1 MTTHKKDV
9 TKPSKLKNDSKNT
22 TVIDSNKIVSQPPE
36 TDITGFPVVGIGASA
51 GGLAA
56 FEAFFSGMPANSEP
70 GMAFILV
77 QHLAPDHTSILSDII
92 QRYTRMQ
99 VFEVEDG
106 MQVQINCTYIIP
118 PNRDMALLNG
128 YLQLMVPTTPR
139 GQRLPID
146 FFFRSLA
153 QDQHERAI
161 GVILSGTGSDG
172 TLGAKAIKAEGGIV
186 LAQEIKTAE
195 FDGML
200 RSIIATGL
208 VDYILPPAEMP
219 AQIIAY
225 TKHLFA
231 QPLRLTNNTVPAEN
245 VMNKIFILLRNQ
257 TGHDFSLYKP
267 NTICRRIERRMT
279 VHQIDAID
287 FYLKYLQQNPA
298 EVTALF
304 NDLLIGV
311 TSFFRD
317 PNAFLALEKLIIP
330 ELFTVKS
337 EEKTIRIWST
347 ACSTGEEA
355 YSIAILFQEYLDLL
369 KQNFKIQIFAT
380 DIDREAIAIARAG
393 FYPTNI
399 AQDISPERLA
409 RFFILDTDS
418 NGYRVNK
425 TLRDMLIFSEHNV
438 VRDPPFTKIDLISCR
453 NLLIYMG
460 TVLQNKLIPL
470 LYYALNPGGIL
481 FLGSAETI
489 GEHNDLFMTL
499 DQKYKLYKS
508 IDSVDNKPFKTLQ
521 SKLKL
526 PIWADILPLKTI
538 DKTDQLSKL
547 SLRELTELTILHQV
561 APASALVNENGDILY
576 LHGRTGMFL
585 ELAPGESGINN
596 ILKMGREG
604 LLRDLRISL
613 HKAIKTNDIVFCP
626 GVRVKTNS
634 HFTLVNLTIRPV
646 NIKPAKTHLTSMY
659 LITLEEDQDTQGTQ
673 GTQGTQEDS
682 SLSTDTRIIELKNEL
697 KIKEDYIQSFHED
710 MENTSEELK
719 CSNEE
724 MQSINEELQS
734 ANEELETSK
743 EELQS
748 LNEELGTVN
757 AELHAKLLE
766 LSQSNNDMNNLLA
779 GTGIATIFLDL
790 QLRILRFTSATS
802 KIMNLILSDIGRP
815 VSHLAL
821 NLINYD
827 HFLED
832 TQSVLTNLTPKG
844 IDVQTTDG
852 KWFAMHIQPYRTI
865 DNVIEGV
872 VITFAEITE
881 IVQTRETLR
890 RMAVIIRDAHDAIT
904 VQDLN
909 GAITAWNSGA
919 TRLYGWSEREAL
931 SMNMRSLIPNEL
943 QEKELLTVQ
952 RLSVAEVMEP
962 YHTHRIHQNGKLIPV
977 SITATALVNEF
988 GQMYAI
994 STTERGLTENDLPRA
1009 SSNG

>member
-1 MTTHKKDV
+1 MTTHKKDA

-22 TVIDSNKIVSQPPE
+22 TVTDSNKIVSQPPE
-36 TDITGFPVVGIGASA
+36 TDRTGFPVVGIGASA

-77 QHLAPDHTSILSDII
+77 QHLAPDHTSILSEII

-128 YLQLMVPTTPR
+128 NLQLIVPAIPR
-139 GQRLPID
+139 GHRLPID

-153 QDQHERAI
+153 QDQHEQAI
-161 GVILSGTGSDG
+161 GIILSGTGSDG

-195 FDGML
+195 FDGMP

-208 VDYILPPAEMP
+208 VDYIMPPAKMP

-380 DIDREAIAIARAG
+380 DIDREAIAIARAA
-393 FYPTNI
+393 FYPANI
-399 AQDISPERLA
+399 ALDISPERLA
-409 RFFILDTDS
+409 RFFILDTDG

-425 TLRDMLIFSEHNV
+425 TIRDMLIFSEHNV
-438 VRDPPFTKIDLISCR
+438 VKDPPFSRLDLISCR
-453 NLLIYMG
+453 NLLIYMS

-470 LYYALNPGGIL
+470 LHYALNPGGIL
-481 FLGSAETI
+481 FLGSAETL

-499 DQKYKLYKS
+499 DPKAKIYKS
-508 IDSVDNKPFKTLQ
+508 LASFNKNHLNFMPSTLGQAIASLKDANKPAASLQ
-521 SKLKL
+521 M
-526 PIWADILPLKTI
+526 
-538 DKTDQLSKL
+538 
-547 SLRELTELTILHQV
+547 SLRELTENAILQQV

-576 LHGRTGMFL
+576 LHGRAGMFL
-585 ELAPGESGINN
+585 EPAPGESSINN
-596 ILKMGREG
+596 ILKMAREG
-604 LLRDLRISL
+604 LLADLTISL
-613 HKAIKTNDIVFCP
+613 NKAIKTREIVFCP
-626 GVRVKTNS
+626 HVRVKTNS
-634 HFTLVNLTIRPV
+634 HFSLVNLTIRPV
-646 NIKPAKTHLTSMY
+646 NISPTKKHQTSIY
-659 LITLEEDQDTQGTQ
+659 LITLEEAQNTQATQ
-673 GTQGTQEDS
+673 ATQEDS
-682 SLSTDTRIIELKNEL
+682 SLNTDARIIELKNEL
-697 KIKEDYIQSFHED
+697 KIKEDYIQAFHEN
-710 MENTSEELK
+710 MENTNQELK

-734 ANEELETSK
+734 SNEELETSK

-748 LNEELGTVN
+748 VNEELGTVN
-757 AELHAKLLE
+757 AELQAKLLE

-832 TQSVLTNLTPKG
+832 TQNVLTSLNPKVA
-844 IDVQTTDG
+844 DVQTSDE
-852 KWFAMHIQPYRTI
+852 KWFTMRIQPYRTI

-881 IVQTRETLR
+881 IVHSREALR
-890 RMAVIIRDAHDAIT
+890 RMAVIIRDAHDAIIMQKLDGT
-904 VQDLN
+904 
-909 GAITAWNSGA
+909 ITAWNSGA
-919 TRLYGWSEREAL
+919 TKLYGWSEREAL
-931 SMNMRSLIPNEL
+931 TKNIRSLIPNEL
-943 QEKELLTVQ
+943 QEKELSLIQ
-952 RLSVAEVMEP
+952 RLSVAEVLEP
-962 YHTHRIHQNGKLIPV
+962 YHTHRIHQNGTLIPV
-977 SITATALVNEF
+977 SITATALVKET

-994 STTERGLTENDLPRA
+994 TTTERGLTENDLPRA

>member
-1 MTTHKKDV
+1 MTTHKKDA

-22 TVIDSNKIVSQPPE
+22 TVTDSNKIVSQPPE
-36 TDITGFPVVGIGASA
+36 TDRTGFPVVGIGASA

-56 FEAFFSGMPANSEP
+56 FEAFFSGMPANCEP

-77 QHLAPDHTSILSDII
+77 QHLAPDHTSILSDLI

-128 YLQLMVPTTPR
+128 NLQLIVPAIPR
-139 GQRLPID
+139 GHRLPID

-153 QDQHERAI
+153 QDQHEQAI
-161 GVILSGTGSDG
+161 GIILSGTGSDG

-231 QPLRLTNNTVPAEN
+231 QPSRLTNNTVPAEN

-380 DIDREAIAIARAG
+380 DIDREAIAIARAA
-393 FYPTNI
+393 FYPANI
-399 AQDISPERLA
+399 ALDISPERLA
-409 RFFILDTDS
+409 RFFILDTDGK
-418 NGYRVNK
+418 GYRVNK
-425 TLRDMLIFSEHNV
+425 TIRDMLIFSEHNV
-438 VRDPPFTKIDLISCR
+438 VKDPPFSRLDLISCR
-453 NLLIYMG
+453 NLLIYMS

-470 LYYALNPGGIL
+470 LHYALNPGGIL
-481 FLGSAETI
+481 FLGSAETL

-499 DQKYKLYKS
+499 DPKAKIYKS
-508 IDSVDNKPFKTLQ
+508 LASFNKNHLNFMPSTLGQAIASLKDANKPAASLQ
-521 SKLKL
+521 M
-526 PIWADILPLKTI
+526 
-538 DKTDQLSKL
+538 
-547 SLRELTELTILHQV
+547 SLRELTENAILQQV

-576 LHGRTGMFL
+576 LHGRAGMFL
-585 ELAPGESGINN
+585 EPAPGESSINN
-596 ILKMGREG
+596 ILKMAREG
-604 LLRDLRISL
+604 LLADLTISL
-613 HKAIKTNDIVFCP
+613 NKAIKTREIVFCP
-626 GVRVKTNS
+626 HVRVKTNS
-634 HFTLVNLTIRPV
+634 HFSLVNLTIRPV
-646 NIKPAKTHLTSMY
+646 NISPTKKHLTSIY
-659 LITLEEDQDTQGTQ
+659 LITLEEAQNTQATQ
-673 GTQGTQEDS
+673 ATQATQEDS
-682 SLSTDTRIIELKNEL
+682 SLNTDARIIELKNEL
-697 KIKEDYIQSFHED
+697 KIKEDYIQAFHEN
-710 MENTSEELK
+710 MENTNQELK

-734 ANEELETSK
+734 SNEELETSK

-748 LNEELGTVN
+748 VNEELGTVN
-757 AELHAKLLE
+757 AELQAKLLE

-832 TQSVLTNLTPKG
+832 TQNVLTSLNPKVV
-844 IDVQTTDG
+844 DVQTSDE
-852 KWFAMHIQPYRTI
+852 KWFTMRIQPYRTI

-881 IVQTRETLR
+881 IVHSREALR
-890 RMAVIIRDAHDAIT
+890 RMAVIIRDAHDAIIMQKLDGT
-904 VQDLN
+904 
-909 GAITAWNSGA
+909 ITAWNSGA
-919 TRLYGWSEREAL
+919 TKLYGWSEREAL
-931 SMNMRSLIPNEL
+931 TKNIRSLIPNEL
-943 QEKELLTVQ
+943 QEKELSLIQ
-952 RLSVAEVMEP
+952 RLSVAEVLEP
-962 YHTHRIHQNGKLIPV
+962 YHTHRIHQNGTLIPV
-977 SITATALVNEF
+977 SITATALVNET

-994 STTERGLTENDLPRA
+994 TTTERGLTENDLPRA

>member
-1 MTTHKKDV
+1 MTTHKKDA

-22 TVIDSNKIVSQPPE
+22 TVTDSNKIVSQPPE
-36 TDITGFPVVGIGASA
+36 TDRTGFPVVGIGASA

-56 FEAFFSGMPANSEP
+56 FEAFFSGMPANCEP

-77 QHLAPDHTSILSDII
+77 QHLAPDHTSILSDLI

-128 YLQLMVPTTPR
+128 NLQLIVPAIPR
-139 GQRLPID
+139 GHRLPID

-153 QDQHERAI
+153 QDQHEQAI
-161 GVILSGTGSDG
+161 GIILSGTGSDG

-195 FDGML
+195 FDGMP

-208 VDYILPPAEMP
+208 VDYIMPPAKMP

-380 DIDREAIAIARAG
+380 DIDREAIAIARAA
-393 FYPTNI
+393 FYPANI
-399 AQDISPERLA
+399 ALDISPERLA
-409 RFFILDTDS
+409 RFFILDTDGK
-418 NGYRVNK
+418 GYRVNK
-425 TLRDMLIFSEHNV
+425 TIRDMLIFSEHNV
-438 VRDPPFTKIDLISCR
+438 VKDPPFSRLDLISCR
-453 NLLIYMG
+453 NLLIYMS

-470 LYYALNPGGIL
+470 LHYALNPGGIL
-481 FLGSAETI
+481 FLGSAETL

-499 DQKYKLYKS
+499 DPKAKIYKS
-508 IDSVDNKPFKTLQ
+508 LASFNKNHLNFMPSTLGQAIASLKDANKPAASLQ
-521 SKLKL
+521 M
-526 PIWADILPLKTI
+526 
-538 DKTDQLSKL
+538 
-547 SLRELTELTILHQV
+547 SLRELTENAILQQV

-576 LHGRTGMFL
+576 LHGRAGMFL
-585 ELAPGESGINN
+585 EPAPGESSINN
-596 ILKMGREG
+596 ILKMAREG
-604 LLRDLRISL
+604 LLADLTISL
-613 HKAIKTNDIVFCP
+613 NKAIKTREIVFCP
-626 GVRVKTNS
+626 HVRVKTNS
-634 HFTLVNLTIRPV
+634 HFSLVNLTIRPV
-646 NIKPAKTHLTSMY
+646 NISPTKKHLTSIY
-659 LITLEEDQDTQGTQ
+659 LITLEEAQNTQATQ
-673 GTQGTQEDS
+673 ATQATQEDS
-682 SLSTDTRIIELKNEL
+682 SLNTDARIIELKNEL
-697 KIKEDYIQSFHED
+697 KIKEDYIQAFHEN
-710 MENTSEELK
+710 MENTNQELK

-734 ANEELETSK
+734 SNEELETSK

-748 LNEELGTVN
+748 VNEELGTVN
-757 AELHAKLLE
+757 AELQAKLLE

-832 TQSVLTNLTPKG
+832 TQNVLTSLNPKVV
-844 IDVQTTDG
+844 DVQTSDE
-852 KWFAMHIQPYRTI
+852 KWFTMRIQPYRTI

-881 IVQTRETLR
+881 IVHSREALR
-890 RMAVIIRDAHDAIT
+890 RMAVIIRDAHDAIIMQKLDGT
-904 VQDLN
+904 
-909 GAITAWNSGA
+909 ITAWNSGA
-919 TRLYGWSEREAL
+919 TKLYGWSEREAL
-931 SMNMRSLIPNEL
+931 TKNIRSLIPNEL
-943 QEKELLTVQ
+943 QEKELSLIQ
-952 RLSVAEVMEP
+952 RLSVAEVLEP
-962 YHTHRIHQNGKLIPV
+962 YHTHRIHQNGTLIPV
-977 SITATALVNEF
+977 SITATALVNET

-994 STTERGLTENDLPRA
+994 TTTERGLTENDLPRA

>member
-1 MTTHKKDV
+1 MTTHKKDA

-22 TVIDSNKIVSQPPE
+22 TVTDSNKIVSQPPE
-36 TDITGFPVVGIGASA
+36 TDRTGFPVVGIGASA

-77 QHLAPDHTSILSDII
+77 QHLAPDHTSILSEII

-128 YLQLMVPTTPR
+128 NLQLIVPAIPR
-139 GQRLPID
+139 GHRLPID

-153 QDQHERAI
+153 QDQHEQAI
-161 GVILSGTGSDG
+161 GIILSGTGSDG

-195 FDGML
+195 FDGMP

-208 VDYILPPAEMP
+208 VDYIMPPAKMP

-231 QPLRLTNNTVPAEN
+231 QPSRLTNNTVSAEN

-380 DIDREAIAIARAG
+380 DIDREAIAIARAA
-393 FYPTNI
+393 FYPANI
-399 AQDISPERLA
+399 ALDISPERLA
-409 RFFILDTDS
+409 RFFILDTDG

-425 TLRDMLIFSEHNV
+425 TIRDMLIFSEHNV
-438 VRDPPFTKIDLISCR
+438 VKDPPFSRLDLISCR
-453 NLLIYMG
+453 NLLIYMS

-470 LYYALNPGGIL
+470 LHYALNPGGIL
-481 FLGSAETI
+481 FLGSAETL

-499 DQKYKLYKS
+499 DPKAKIYKS
-508 IDSVDNKPFKTLQ
+508 LASFNKNHLNFMPSTLGQAIASLKDANKPAASLQ
-521 SKLKL
+521 M
-526 PIWADILPLKTI
+526 
-538 DKTDQLSKL
+538 
-547 SLRELTELTILHQV
+547 SLRELTENAILQQV

-576 LHGRTGMFL
+576 LHGRAGMFL
-585 ELAPGESGINN
+585 EPAPGESSINN
-596 ILKMGREG
+596 ILKMAREG
-604 LLRDLRISL
+604 LLADLTISL
-613 HKAIKTNDIVFCP
+613 NKAIKTREIVFCP
-626 GVRVKTNS
+626 HVRVKTNS
-634 HFTLVNLTIRPV
+634 HFSLVNLTIRPV
-646 NIKPAKTHLTSMY
+646 NISPTKKHLTSIY
-659 LITLEEDQDTQGTQ
+659 LITLEEAQNTQATQ
-673 GTQGTQEDS
+673 ATQATQEDS
-682 SLSTDTRIIELKNEL
+682 SLNTDARIIELKNEL
-697 KIKEDYIQSFHED
+697 KIKEDYIQAFHEN
-710 MENTSEELK
+710 MENTNQELK

-734 ANEELETSK
+734 SNEELETSK

-748 LNEELGTVN
+748 VNEELGTVN
-757 AELHAKLLE
+757 AELQAKLLE

-832 TQSVLTNLTPKG
+832 TQNVLTSLNPKVA
-844 IDVQTTDG
+844 DVQTSDE
-852 KWFAMHIQPYRTI
+852 KWFTMRIQPYRTI

-881 IVQTRETLR
+881 IVHSREALR
-890 RMAVIIRDAHDAIT
+890 RMAVIIRDAHDAIIMQKLDGT
-904 VQDLN
+904 
-909 GAITAWNSGA
+909 ITAWNSGA
-919 TRLYGWSEREAL
+919 TKLYGWSEREAL
-931 SMNMRSLIPNEL
+931 TKNIRSLIPNEL
-943 QEKELLTVQ
+943 QEKELSLIQ
-952 RLSVAEVMEP
+952 RLSVAEVLEP
-962 YHTHRIHQNGKLIPV
+962 YHTHRIHQNGTLIPV
-977 SITATALVNEF
+977 SITATALVNET

-994 STTERGLTENDLPRA
+994 TTTERGLTENDLPRA

>member
-1 MTTHKKDV
+1 MTTHKKDA

-22 TVIDSNKIVSQPPE
+22 TVTDSNKIVSQPPE
-36 TDITGFPVVGIGASA
+36 TDRTGFPVVGIGASA

-106 MQVQINCTYIIP
+106 MQLQINCTYIIP

-195 FDGML
+195 FDGMP
-200 RSIIATGL
+200 RNIIATGL
-208 VDYILPPAEMP
+208 VDYIMPPAKMP

-231 QPLRLTNNTVPAEN
+231 QPSRLTNNTVPAKN

-399 AQDISPERLA
+399 TQDISPERLA
-409 RFFILDTDS
+409 RFFILDTDG

-425 TLRDMLIFSEHNV
+425 TIRDMLIFSEHNV
-438 VRDPPFTKIDLISCR
+438 VNDPPFSRLDLISCR
-453 NLLIYMG
+453 NLLIYMS

-470 LYYALNPGGIL
+470 LHYALNPGGIL
-481 FLGSAETI
+481 FLGSAETL

-499 DQKYKLYKS
+499 DPKAKIYKS
-508 IDSVDNKPFKTLQ
+508 LASFNKNHLNFMPSTLGQAIASLKDTNKPAASLQ
-521 SKLKL
+521 
-526 PIWADILPLKTI
+526 I
-538 DKTDQLSKL
+538 
-547 SLRELTELTILHQV
+547 SLRELTENAILQQV

-576 LHGRTGMFL
+576 LHGRAGMFL
-585 ELAPGESGINN
+585 EPAPGESSINN
-596 ILKMGREG
+596 ILKMAREG
-604 LLRDLRISL
+604 LLADLTISL
-613 HKAIKTNDIVFCP
+613 NKAIKTREIVFCP
-626 GVRVKTNS
+626 HVRVKTNS
-634 HFTLVNLTIRPV
+634 HFSLVNLTIRPV
-646 NIKPAKTHLTSMY
+646 NISPTKKHMTSIY
-659 LITLEEDQDTQGTQ
+659 LITLEEAQNTQATQ
-673 GTQGTQEDS
+673 ATQATQEDS
-682 SLSTDTRIIELKNEL
+682 SLNTDARIIELKNEL
-697 KIKEDYIQSFHED
+697 KIKEDYIQAFHEN
-710 MENTSEELK
+710 MENTNQELK

-734 ANEELETSK
+734 SNEELETSK

-748 LNEELGTVN
+748 VNEELGTVN
-757 AELHAKLLE
+757 AELQAKLLE

-832 TQSVLTNLTPKG
+832 TQNVLTSLNPKVA
-844 IDVQTTDG
+844 DVQTSDE
-852 KWFAMHIQPYRTI
+852 KWFTMRIQPYRTI

-881 IVQTRETLR
+881 IVHSREALR
-890 RMAVIIRDAHDAIT
+890 RMAVIIRDAHDAIIMQKLDGT
-904 VQDLN
+904 
-909 GAITAWNSGA
+909 ITAWNSGA

-931 SMNMRSLIPNEL
+931 SMNIRSLIPNEL

-952 RLSVAEVMEP
+952 RLSVAEVLEP
-962 YHTHRIHQNGKLIPV
+962 YHTHRIHQNGALIPV
-977 SITATALVNEF
+977 SITATALVNDF

-994 STTERGLTENDLPRA
+994 STTERGLTENDLPRT

>member
-1 MTTHKKDV
+1 MTTHKKDA

-22 TVIDSNKIVSQPPE
+22 TVTDSNKIVSQPPE
-36 TDITGFPVVGIGASA
+36 TDRTGFPVVGIGASA

-77 QHLAPDHTSILSDII
+77 QHLAPDHTSILSEII

-128 YLQLMVPTTPR
+128 NLQLIVPAIPR
-139 GQRLPID
+139 GHRLPID

-153 QDQHERAI
+153 QDQHEQAI
-161 GVILSGTGSDG
+161 GIILSGTGSDG

-195 FDGML
+195 FDGMP

-208 VDYILPPAEMP
+208 VDYIMPPAKMP

-380 DIDREAIAIARAG
+380 DIDREAIAIARAA
-393 FYPTNI
+393 FYPANI
-399 AQDISPERLA
+399 ALDISPERLA
-409 RFFILDTDS
+409 RFFILNTDG

-425 TLRDMLIFSEHNV
+425 TIRDMLIFSEHNV
-438 VRDPPFTKIDLISCR
+438 VKDPPFSRLDLISCR
-453 NLLIYMG
+453 NLLIYMS

-470 LYYALNPGGIL
+470 LHYALNPGGIL
-481 FLGSAETI
+481 FLGSAETL

-499 DQKYKLYKS
+499 DPKAKIYKS
-508 IDSVDNKPFKTLQ
+508 LASFNKNHLNFMPSTLGQAIASLKDANKPAASLQ
-521 SKLKL
+521 M
-526 PIWADILPLKTI
+526 
-538 DKTDQLSKL
+538 
-547 SLRELTELTILHQV
+547 SLRELTENAILQQV

-576 LHGRTGMFL
+576 LHGRAGMFL
-585 ELAPGESGINN
+585 EPAPGESSINN
-596 ILKMGREG
+596 ILKMAREG
-604 LLRDLRISL
+604 LLADLTISL
-613 HKAIKTNDIVFCP
+613 NKAIKTREIVFCP
-626 GVRVKTNS
+626 HVRVKTNS
-634 HFTLVNLTIRPV
+634 HFSLVNLTIRPV
-646 NIKPAKTHLTSMY
+646 NISPTKKHLTSIY
-659 LITLEEDQDTQGTQ
+659 LITLEEAQNTQATQ
-673 GTQGTQEDS
+673 ATQEDS
-682 SLSTDTRIIELKNEL
+682 SLNTDARIIELKNEL
-697 KIKEDYIQSFHED
+697 KIKEDYIQAFHEN
-710 MENTSEELK
+710 MENTNQELK

-734 ANEELETSK
+734 SNEELETSK

-748 LNEELGTVN
+748 VNEELGTVN
-757 AELHAKLLE
+757 AELQAKLLE

-832 TQSVLTNLTPKG
+832 TQNVLTSLNPKVA
-844 IDVQTTDG
+844 DVQTSDE
-852 KWFAMHIQPYRTI
+852 KWFTMRRQPYRTI

-881 IVQTRETLR
+881 IVHSREALR
-890 RMAVIIRDAHDAIT
+890 RMAVIIRDAHDAIIMQKLDGT
-904 VQDLN
+904 
-909 GAITAWNSGA
+909 ITAWNSGA
-919 TRLYGWSEREAL
+919 TKLYGWSEREAL
-931 SMNMRSLIPNEL
+931 TKNIRSLIPNEL
-943 QEKELLTVQ
+943 QEKELSLIQ
-952 RLSVAEVMEP
+952 RLSVAEVLEP
-962 YHTHRIHQNGKLIPV
+962 YHTHRIHQNGTLIPV
-977 SITATALVNEF
+977 SITATALVNET

-994 STTERGLTENDLPRA
+994 TTTERGLTENDLPRA

>member
-1 MTTHKKDV
+1 MTTHKKDA

-22 TVIDSNKIVSQPPE
+22 TVTDSNKIVSQPPE
-36 TDITGFPVVGIGASA
+36 TDRTGFPVVGIGASA

-77 QHLAPDHTSILSDII
+77 QHLAPDHTSILSEII

-128 YLQLMVPTTPR
+128 NLQLIVPAIPR
-139 GQRLPID
+139 GHRLPID

-153 QDQHERAI
+153 QDQHEQAI
-161 GVILSGTGSDG
+161 GIILSGTGSDG

-195 FDGML
+195 FDGMP
-200 RSIIATGL
+200 RNIIATGL
-208 VDYILPPAEMP
+208 VDYIMPPAKMP

-231 QPLRLTNNTVPAEN
+231 QPLRLTNNTVPAKN

-380 DIDREAIAIARAG
+380 DIDREAIAIARAA
-393 FYPTNI
+393 FYPANI
-399 AQDISPERLA
+399 ALDISPERLA
-409 RFFILDTDS
+409 RFFILDTDG

-425 TLRDMLIFSEHNV
+425 TIRDMLIFSEHNV
-438 VRDPPFTKIDLISCR
+438 IKDPPFSRLDLISCR
-453 NLLIYMG
+453 NLLIYMS

-470 LYYALNPGGIL
+470 LHYALNPGGIL
-481 FLGSAETI
+481 FLGSAETL

-499 DQKYKLYKS
+499 DPKAKIYKS
-508 IDSVDNKPFKTLQ
+508 LASFNKNHLNFMPSTLGQAIASLKDANKPAASLQ
-521 SKLKL
+521 M
-526 PIWADILPLKTI
+526 
-538 DKTDQLSKL
+538 
-547 SLRELTELTILHQV
+547 SLRELTENAILQQV

-576 LHGRTGMFL
+576 LHGRAGMFL
-585 ELAPGESGINN
+585 EPAPGESSINN
-596 ILKMGREG
+596 ILKMAREG
-604 LLRDLRISL
+604 LLADLTISL
-613 HKAIKTNDIVFCP
+613 KKAIKTREIVFCP
-626 GVRVKTNS
+626 HVRVKTNS
-634 HFTLVNLTIRPV
+634 HFSLVNLTIRSV
-646 NIKPAKTHLTSMY
+646 NISPTKKHLTSIY
-659 LITLEEDQDTQGTQ
+659 LITLEEAQNTQATQ
-673 GTQGTQEDS
+673 ATQEDS
-682 SLSTDTRIIELKNEL
+682 SLNTDARIIELKNEL
-697 KIKEDYIQSFHED
+697 KIKEDYIQAFHEN
-710 MENTSEELK
+710 MENTNQELK

-734 ANEELETSK
+734 SNEELETSK

-748 LNEELGTVN
+748 VNEELGTVN
-757 AELHAKLLE
+757 AELQAKLLE

-832 TQSVLTNLTPKG
+832 TQNVLTSLNPKVA
-844 IDVQTTDG
+844 DVQTSDE
-852 KWFAMHIQPYRTI
+852 KWFTMRIQPYRTI

-881 IVQTRETLR
+881 IVHSREALR
-890 RMAVIIRDAHDAIT
+890 RMAVIIRDAHDAIIMQKLDGT
-904 VQDLN
+904 
-909 GAITAWNSGA
+909 ITAWNSGA
-919 TRLYGWSEREAL
+919 TKLYGWSEREAL
-931 SMNMRSLIPNEL
+931 TKNIRSLIPNEL
-943 QEKELLTVQ
+943 QEKELSLIQ
-952 RLSVAEVMEP
+952 RLSVAEVLEP
-962 YHTHRIHQNGKLIPV
+962 YHTHRIHQNGTLIPV
-977 SITATALVNEF
+977 SITATALVNET

-994 STTERGLTENDLPRA
+994 TTTERGLTENDLPRA

>member
-1 MTTHKKDV
+1 MTTHKKDA

-22 TVIDSNKIVSQPPE
+22 TVTDSNKIVSQPPE
-36 TDITGFPVVGIGASA
+36 TDRTGFPVVGIGASA

-77 QHLAPDHTSILSDII
+77 QHLAPDHTSILSEII

-128 YLQLMVPTTPR
+128 NLQLIVPAIPR
-139 GQRLPID
+139 GHRLPID

-153 QDQHERAI
+153 QDQHEQAI
-161 GVILSGTGSDG
+161 GIILSGTGSDG

-195 FDGML
+195 FDGMP
-200 RSIIATGL
+200 RNIIATGL
-208 VDYILPPAEMP
+208 VDYIMPPAKMP

-231 QPLRLTNNTVPAEN
+231 QPLRLTNNTVPAKN

-380 DIDREAIAIARAG
+380 DIDREAIAIARAA
-393 FYPTNI
+393 FYPANI
-399 AQDISPERLA
+399 ALDISPERLA
-409 RFFILDTDS
+409 RFFILDTDG

-425 TLRDMLIFSEHNV
+425 TIRDMLIFSEHNV
-438 VRDPPFTKIDLISCR
+438 IKDPPFSRLDLISCR
-453 NLLIYMG
+453 NLLIYMS

-470 LYYALNPGGIL
+470 LHYALNPGGIL
-481 FLGSAETI
+481 FLGSAETL

-499 DQKYKLYKS
+499 DPKAKIYKS
-508 IDSVDNKPFKTLQ
+508 LASFNKNHLNFMPSTLGQAIASLKDANKPAASLQ
-521 SKLKL
+521 M
-526 PIWADILPLKTI
+526 
-538 DKTDQLSKL
+538 
-547 SLRELTELTILHQV
+547 SLRELTENAILQQV

-576 LHGRTGMFL
+576 LHGRAGMFL
-585 ELAPGESGINN
+585 EPAPGESSINN
-596 ILKMGREG
+596 ILKMAREG
-604 LLRDLRISL
+604 LLADLTISL
-613 HKAIKTNDIVFCP
+613 KKAIKTREIVFCP
-626 GVRVKTNS
+626 HVRVKTNS
-634 HFTLVNLTIRPV
+634 HFSLVNLTIRPV

-673 GTQGTQEDS
+673 GTQATQEDS
-682 SLSTDTRIIELKNEL
+682 SLNTDARIIELKNEL
-697 KIKEDYIQSFHED
+697 KIKEDYIQAFHEN
-710 MENTSEELK
+710 MENTNQELK

-734 ANEELETSK
+734 SNEELETSK

-748 LNEELGTVN
+748 VNEELGTVN
-757 AELHAKLLE
+757 AELQAKLLE

-832 TQSVLTNLTPKG
+832 TQNVLTSLNPKVA
-844 IDVQTTDG
+844 DVQTSDE
-852 KWFAMHIQPYRTI
+852 KWFTMRIQPYRTI

-881 IVQTRETLR
+881 IVHSREALR
-890 RMAVIIRDAHDAIT
+890 RMAVIIRDAHDAIIMQKLDGT
-904 VQDLN
+904 
-909 GAITAWNSGA
+909 ITAWNSGA
-919 TRLYGWSEREAL
+919 TKLYGWSEREAL
-931 SMNMRSLIPNEL
+931 TKNIRSLIPNEL
-943 QEKELLTVQ
+943 QEKELSLIQ
-952 RLSVAEVMEP
+952 RLSVAEVLEP
-962 YHTHRIHQNGKLIPV
+962 YHTHRIHQNGTLIPV
-977 SITATALVNEF
+977 SITATALVNET

-994 STTERGLTENDLPRA
+994 TTTERGLTENDLPRA

>member
-1 MTTHKKDV
+1 
-9 TKPSKLKNDSKNT
+9 
-22 TVIDSNKIVSQPPE
+22 
-36 TDITGFPVVGIGASA
+36 
-51 GGLAA
+51 
-56 FEAFFSGMPANSEP
+56 
-70 GMAFILV
+70 
-77 QHLAPDHTSILSDII
+77 
-92 QRYTRMQ
+92 
-99 VFEVEDG
+99 
-106 MQVQINCTYIIP
+106 
-118 PNRDMALLNG
+118 MALLNG
-128 YLQLMVPTTPR
+128 NLQLIVPAIPR
-139 GQRLPID
+139 GHRLPID

-153 QDQHERAI
+153 QDQHEQAI
-161 GVILSGTGSDG
+161 GIILSGTGSDG

-195 FDGML
+195 FDGMP

-208 VDYILPPAEMP
+208 VDYIMPPAKMP

-380 DIDREAIAIARAG
+380 DIDREAIAIARAA
-393 FYPTNI
+393 FYPANI
-399 AQDISPERLA
+399 ALDISPERLA
-409 RFFILDTDS
+409 RFFILDTDG

-425 TLRDMLIFSEHNV
+425 TIRDMLIFSEHNV
-438 VRDPPFTKIDLISCR
+438 VKDPPFSRLDLISCR
-453 NLLIYMG
+453 NLLIYMS

-470 LYYALNPGGIL
+470 LHYALNPGGIL
-481 FLGSAETI
+481 FLGSAETL

-499 DQKYKLYKS
+499 DPKAKIYKS
-508 IDSVDNKPFKTLQ
+508 LASFNKNHLNFMPSTLGQAIASLKDANKPAASLQ
-521 SKLKL
+521 M
-526 PIWADILPLKTI
+526 
-538 DKTDQLSKL
+538 
-547 SLRELTELTILHQV
+547 SLRELTENAILQQV

-576 LHGRTGMFL
+576 LHGRAGMFL
-585 ELAPGESGINN
+585 EPAPGESSINN
-596 ILKMGREG
+596 ILKMAREG
-604 LLRDLRISL
+604 LLADLTISL
-613 HKAIKTNDIVFCP
+613 NKAIKTREIVFCP
-626 GVRVKTNS
+626 HVRVKTNT
-634 HFTLVNLTIRPV
+634 HFSLVNLTIRPV
-646 NIKPAKTHLTSMY
+646 NISPTKKHLTSIY
-659 LITLEEDQDTQGTQ
+659 LITLEEAQNTQATQ
-673 GTQGTQEDS
+673 ATQATQEDS
-682 SLSTDTRIIELKNEL
+682 SLNTDARIIELKNEL
-697 KIKEDYIQSFHED
+697 KIKEDYIQAFHEN
-710 MENTSEELK
+710 MENTNQELK

-734 ANEELETSK
+734 SNEELETSK

-748 LNEELGTVN
+748 VNEELGTVN
-757 AELHAKLLE
+757 AELQAKLLE

-832 TQSVLTNLTPKG
+832 TQNVLTSLNPKVA
-844 IDVQTTDG
+844 DVQTSDE
-852 KWFAMHIQPYRTI
+852 KWFTMRIQPYRTI

-881 IVQTRETLR
+881 IVHSREALR
-890 RMAVIIRDAHDAIT
+890 RMAVIIRDAHDAIIMQKLDGT
-904 VQDLN
+904 
-909 GAITAWNSGA
+909 ITAWNSGA
-919 TRLYGWSEREAL
+919 TKLYGWSEREAL
-931 SMNMRSLIPNEL
+931 TKNIRSLIPNEL
-943 QEKELLTVQ
+943 QEKELSLIQ
-952 RLSVAEVMEP
+952 RLSVAEVLEP
-962 YHTHRIHQNGKLIPV
+962 YHTHRIHQNGTLIPV
-977 SITATALVNEF
+977 SITATPLVNET

-994 STTERGLTENDLPRA
+994 TTTERGLTENDLPRA

>member
-9 TKPSKLKNDSKNT
+9 TKPSKLKDNSKNT

-36 TDITGFPVVGIGASA
+36 TDRTGFPVVGIGASA

-77 QHLAPDHTSILSDII
+77 QHLAPDHTSILSDLI

-128 YLQLMVPTTPR
+128 NLQLMIPTTPR

-195 FDGML
+195 FDGMP
-200 RSIIATGL
+200 RNIIATGL
-208 VDYILPPAEMP
+208 VDYIMPPAKMP

-380 DIDREAIAIARAG
+380 DIDREAIAIARAA
-393 FYPTNI
+393 FYPANI
-399 AQDISPERLA
+399 ALDISPERLA
-409 RFFILDTDS
+409 RFFILDTDG

-425 TLRDMLIFSEHNV
+425 TIRDMLIFSEHNV
-438 VRDPPFTKIDLISCR
+438 VKDPPFSRLDLISCR
-453 NLLIYMG
+453 NLLIYMS

-470 LYYALNPGGIL
+470 LHYALNPGGIL
-481 FLGSAETI
+481 FLGSAETL

-499 DQKYKLYKS
+499 DPKAKIYKS
-508 IDSVDNKPFKTLQ
+508 LASFNKNHLNFMPSTLGQAIASLKDANKPAASLQ
-521 SKLKL
+521 M
-526 PIWADILPLKTI
+526 
-538 DKTDQLSKL
+538 
-547 SLRELTELTILHQV
+547 SLRELTENAILQQV

-576 LHGRTGMFL
+576 LHGRAGMFL
-585 ELAPGESGINN
+585 EPAPGESSINN
-596 ILKMGREG
+596 ILKMAREG
-604 LLRDLRISL
+604 LLADLTISL
-613 HKAIKTNDIVFCP
+613 NKAIKTREIVFCP
-626 GVRVKTNS
+626 HVRVKTNS
-634 HFTLVNLTIRPV
+634 HFSLVNLTIRPV
-646 NIKPAKTHLTSMY
+646 NISPTKKHLTSIY
-659 LITLEEDQDTQGTQ
+659 LITLEEAQNTQATQATQATQD
-673 GTQGTQEDS
+673 DS
-682 SLSTDTRIIELKNEL
+682 SLNTDARIIELKNEL
-697 KIKEDYIQSFHED
+697 KIKEDYIQAFHEN
-710 MENTSEELK
+710 MENTNQELK

-734 ANEELETSK
+734 SNEELETSK

-748 LNEELGTVN
+748 VNEELGTVN
-757 AELHAKLLE
+757 AELQAKLLE

-832 TQSVLTNLTPKG
+832 TQNVLTSLNPKVA
-844 IDVQTTDG
+844 DVQTSDE
-852 KWFAMHIQPYRTI
+852 KWFTMRIQPYRTI

-881 IVQTRETLR
+881 IVHSREALR
-890 RMAVIIRDAHDAIT
+890 RMAVIIRDAHDAIIMQKLDGT
-904 VQDLN
+904 
-909 GAITAWNSGA
+909 ITAWNSGA
-919 TRLYGWSEREAL
+919 TKLYGWSEREAL
-931 SMNMRSLIPNEL
+931 TKNIRSLIPNEL
-943 QEKELLTVQ
+943 QEKELSLIQ
-952 RLSVAEVMEP
+952 RLSVAEVLEP
-962 YHTHRIHQNGKLIPV
+962 YHTHRIHQNGTLIPV
-977 SITATALVNEF
+977 SITATALVNET

-994 STTERGLTENDLPRA
+994 TTTERGLTENDLPRA

>member
-1 MTTHKKDV
+1 MTTHKKDA

-22 TVIDSNKIVSQPPE
+22 TVTDSNKIVSQPPE
-36 TDITGFPVVGIGASA
+36 TDRTGFPVVGIGASA

-77 QHLAPDHTSILSDII
+77 QHLAPDHTSILSEII

-128 YLQLMVPTTPR
+128 NLQLIVPAIPR
-139 GQRLPID
+139 GHRLPID

-153 QDQHERAI
+153 QDQHEQAI
-161 GVILSGTGSDG
+161 GIILSGTGSDG

-195 FDGML
+195 FDGMP

-208 VDYILPPAEMP
+208 VDYIMPPAKMP

-380 DIDREAIAIARAG
+380 DIDREAIAIARAA
-393 FYPTNI
+393 FYPANI
-399 AQDISPERLA
+399 ALDISPERLA
-409 RFFILDTDS
+409 RFFILDTDG

-425 TLRDMLIFSEHNV
+425 TIRDMLIFSEHNV
-438 VRDPPFTKIDLISCR
+438 VKDPPFSRLDLISCR
-453 NLLIYMG
+453 NLLIYMS

-470 LYYALNPGGIL
+470 LHYALNPGGIL
-481 FLGSAETI
+481 FLGSAETL

-499 DQKYKLYKS
+499 DPKAKIYKS
-508 IDSVDNKPFKTLQ
+508 LASFNKNHLNFMPSTLGQAIASLKDANKPAASLQ
-521 SKLKL
+521 M
-526 PIWADILPLKTI
+526 
-538 DKTDQLSKL
+538 
-547 SLRELTELTILHQV
+547 SLRELTENAILQQV

-576 LHGRTGMFL
+576 LHGRAGMFL
-585 ELAPGESGINN
+585 EPAPGESSINN
-596 ILKMGREG
+596 ILKMAREG
-604 LLRDLRISL
+604 LLADLTISL
-613 HKAIKTNDIVFCP
+613 NKAIKTREIVFCP
-626 GVRVKTNS
+626 HVRVKTNS
-634 HFTLVNLTIRPV
+634 HFSLVNLTIRPV
-646 NIKPAKTHLTSMY
+646 NISPTKKHLTSIY
-659 LITLEEDQDTQGTQ
+659 LITLEEAQNTQATQ
-673 GTQGTQEDS
+673 ATQATQEDS
-682 SLSTDTRIIELKNEL
+682 SLNTDARIIELKNEL
-697 KIKEDYIQSFHED
+697 KIKEDYIQAFHEN
-710 MENTSEELK
+710 MENTNQELK

-734 ANEELETSK
+734 SNEELETSK

-748 LNEELGTVN
+748 VNEELGTVN
-757 AELHAKLLE
+757 AELQAKLLE

-832 TQSVLTNLTPKG
+832 TQNVLTSLNPKVA
-844 IDVQTTDG
+844 DVQTSDE
-852 KWFAMHIQPYRTI
+852 KWFTMRIQPYRTI

-881 IVQTRETLR
+881 IVHSREALR
-890 RMAVIIRDAHDAIT
+890 RMAVIIRDAHDAIIMQKLDGT
-904 VQDLN
+904 
-909 GAITAWNSGA
+909 ITAWNSGA
-919 TRLYGWSEREAL
+919 TKLYGWSEREAL
-931 SMNMRSLIPNEL
+931 TKNIRSLIPNEL
-943 QEKELLTVQ
+943 QEKELSLIQ
-952 RLSVAEVMEP
+952 RLSVAEVLEP
-962 YHTHRIHQNGKLIPV
+962 YHTHRIHQNGTLIPV
-977 SITATALVNEF
+977 SITATALVNET

-994 STTERGLTENDLPRA
+994 TTTERGLTENDLPRA

>member
-1 MTTHKKDV
+1 MTTHKKDA

-22 TVIDSNKIVSQPPE
+22 TVTDSNKIVSQPPE
-36 TDITGFPVVGIGASA
+36 TDRTGFPVVGIGASA

-77 QHLAPDHTSILSDII
+77 QHLAPDHTSILSEII

-128 YLQLMVPTTPR
+128 NLQLIVPAIPR
-139 GQRLPID
+139 GHRLPID

-153 QDQHERAI
+153 QDQHEQAI
-161 GVILSGTGSDG
+161 GIILSGTGSDG

-195 FDGML
+195 FDGMP

-208 VDYILPPAEMP
+208 VDYIMPPAKMP

-380 DIDREAIAIARAG
+380 DIDREAIAIARAA
-393 FYPTNI
+393 FYPANI
-399 AQDISPERLA
+399 ALDISPERLA
-409 RFFILDTDS
+409 RFFILDTDG

-425 TLRDMLIFSEHNV
+425 TIRDMLIFSEHNV
-438 VRDPPFTKIDLISCR
+438 VKDPPFSRLDLISCR
-453 NLLIYMG
+453 NLLIYMS

-470 LYYALNPGGIL
+470 LHYALNPGGIL
-481 FLGSAETI
+481 FLGSAETL

-499 DQKYKLYKS
+499 DPKAKIYKS
-508 IDSVDNKPFKTLQ
+508 LASFNKNHLNFMPSTLGQAIASLKDANKPAASLQ
-521 SKLKL
+521 M
-526 PIWADILPLKTI
+526 
-538 DKTDQLSKL
+538 
-547 SLRELTELTILHQV
+547 SLRELTENAILQQV

-576 LHGRTGMFL
+576 LHGRAGMFL
-585 ELAPGESGINN
+585 EPAPGESSINN
-596 ILKMGREG
+596 ILKMAREG
-604 LLRDLRISL
+604 LLADLTISL
-613 HKAIKTNDIVFCP
+613 NKAIKTREIVFCP
-626 GVRVKTNS
+626 HVRVKTNS
-634 HFTLVNLTIRPV
+634 HFSLVNLTIRPV
-646 NIKPAKTHLTSMY
+646 NISPTKKHLTSIY
-659 LITLEEDQDTQGTQ
+659 LITLEEAQNTQATQ
-673 GTQGTQEDS
+673 ATQEDS
-682 SLSTDTRIIELKNEL
+682 SLNTDARIIELKNEL
-697 KIKEDYIQSFHED
+697 KIKEDYIQAFHEN
-710 MENTSEELK
+710 MENTNQELK

-734 ANEELETSK
+734 SNEELETSK

-748 LNEELGTVN
+748 VNEELGTVN
-757 AELHAKLLE
+757 AELQAKLLE

-832 TQSVLTNLTPKG
+832 TQNVLTSLNPKVA
-844 IDVQTTDG
+844 DVQTSDE
-852 KWFAMHIQPYRTI
+852 KWFTMRIQPYRTI

-881 IVQTRETLR
+881 IVHSREALR
-890 RMAVIIRDAHDAIT
+890 RMAVIIRDAHDAIIMQKLDGT
-904 VQDLN
+904 
-909 GAITAWNSGA
+909 ITAWNSGA
-919 TRLYGWSEREAL
+919 TKLYGWSEREAL
-931 SMNMRSLIPNEL
+931 TKNIRSLIPNEL
-943 QEKELLTVQ
+943 QEKELSLIQ
-952 RLSVAEVMEP
+952 RLSVAEVLEP
-962 YHTHRIHQNGKLIPV
+962 YHTHRIHQNGTLIPV
-977 SITATALVNEF
+977 SITATALVKET

-994 STTERGLTENDLPRA
+994 TTTERGLTENDLPRA

>member
-1 MTTHKKDV
+1 MTTHKKDA

-22 TVIDSNKIVSQPPE
+22 TVTDSNKIVSQPPE
-36 TDITGFPVVGIGASA
+36 TDRTGFPVVGIGASA

-56 FEAFFSGMPANSEP
+56 FEAFFSGMPANCEP

-77 QHLAPDHTSILSDII
+77 QHLAPDHTSILSDLI

-128 YLQLMVPTTPR
+128 NLQLIVPAIPR
-139 GQRLPID
+139 GHRLPID

-153 QDQHERAI
+153 QDQHEQAI
-161 GVILSGTGSDG
+161 GIILSGTGSDG

-195 FDGML
+195 FDGMP

-208 VDYILPPAEMP
+208 VDYIMPPAKMP

-380 DIDREAIAIARAG
+380 DIDREAIAIARAA
-393 FYPTNI
+393 FYPANI
-399 AQDISPERLA
+399 ALDISPERLA
-409 RFFILDTDS
+409 RFFILDTDGK
-418 NGYRVNK
+418 GYRVNK
-425 TLRDMLIFSEHNV
+425 TIRDMLIFSEHNV
-438 VRDPPFTKIDLISCR
+438 VKDPPFSRLDLISCR
-453 NLLIYMG
+453 NLLIYMS

-470 LYYALNPGGIL
+470 LHYALNPGGIL
-481 FLGSAETI
+481 FLGSAETL

-499 DQKYKLYKS
+499 DPKAKIYKS
-508 IDSVDNKPFKTLQ
+508 LASFNKNHLNFMPSTLGQAIASLKDANKPAASLQ
-521 SKLKL
+521 M
-526 PIWADILPLKTI
+526 
-538 DKTDQLSKL
+538 
-547 SLRELTELTILHQV
+547 SLRELTENAILQQV

-576 LHGRTGMFL
+576 LHGRAGMFL
-585 ELAPGESGINN
+585 EPAPGESSINN
-596 ILKMGREG
+596 ILKMAREG
-604 LLRDLRISL
+604 LLADLTISL
-613 HKAIKTNDIVFCP
+613 NKAIKTREIVFCP
-626 GVRVKTNS
+626 HVRVKTNS
-634 HFTLVNLTIRPV
+634 HFSLVNLTIRPV
-646 NIKPAKTHLTSMY
+646 NISPTKKHLTSIY
-659 LITLEEDQDTQGTQ
+659 LITLEEAQNTQATQ
-673 GTQGTQEDS
+673 ATQATQEDS
-682 SLSTDTRIIELKNEL
+682 SLNTDARIIELKNEL
-697 KIKEDYIQSFHED
+697 KIKEDYIQAFHEN
-710 MENTSEELK
+710 MENTNQELK

-734 ANEELETSK
+734 SNEELETSK

-748 LNEELGTVN
+748 VNEELGTVN
-757 AELHAKLLE
+757 AELQAKLLE

-832 TQSVLTNLTPKG
+832 TQNVLTSLNPKVA
-844 IDVQTTDG
+844 DVQTSDE
-852 KWFAMHIQPYRTI
+852 KWFTMRIQPYRTI

-881 IVQTRETLR
+881 IVHSREALR
-890 RMAVIIRDAHDAIT
+890 RMAVIIRDAHDAIIMQKLDGT
-904 VQDLN
+904 
-909 GAITAWNSGA
+909 ITAWNSGA
-919 TRLYGWSEREAL
+919 TKLYGWSEREAL
-931 SMNMRSLIPNEL
+931 TKNIRSLIPNEL
-943 QEKELLTVQ
+943 QEKELSLIQ
-952 RLSVAEVMEP
+952 RLSVAEVLEP
-962 YHTHRIHQNGKLIPV
+962 YHTHRIHQNGTLIPV
-977 SITATALVNEF
+977 SITATALVNET

-994 STTERGLTENDLPRA
+994 TTTERGLTENDLPRA